1 MFDLHRGKKHTHT
14 HTQTS
19 NPLIRLK
26 YPYILFTYSI
36 CQYYYDYCYCYWMVY
51 DLIFGLV
58 LKLNGSNTSYAF
70 SAIGV

>member
-1 MFDLHRGKKHTHT
+1 MFDLHRGKK
-14 HTQTS
+14 TS

-36 CQYYYDYCYCYWMVY
+36 CQYYYDYCYCYWYWMVY

-58 LKLNGSNTSYAF
+58 LKLNGSNTAYAF